1 MNLPRHLSRRAVT
14 AGLLSLIPLQ
24 RAAAA
29 AELPRRIV
37 LVVAFGA
44 GSGIDFAGRL
54 IADKLSKRLGLPVV
68 VENRPGAG
76 GMTGAEYVAHAQPDG
91 GTLLL
96 MDSATVVQ
104 KWLHKD
110 VPFDVLT
117 DFAPVAKMTNSTLL
131 LCAQASFQCNSIK
144 ELVALARAE
153 PGKLSAGT
161 SGIGSPHH
169 LDLLLFNSLAHINIV
184 NVTYHSSLAAVNDL
198 LGGQIPL
205 AWSGLTAVGGHLRA
219 GTLKAL
225 GSASEHRDPN
235 APSVPTFAEQGV
247 PGVVVNNWFGIAA
260 PAKTPSDVVA
270 KLSKEL
276 AVVAE
281 DPDFGERLKTGAFLP
296 TYLDPTQFRA
306 EIRDDSERFGELIR
320 HAGIVPQ

>member
-1 MNLPRHLSRRAVT
+1 MNLSRRAVT
-14 AGLLSLIPLQ
+14 AGLLSLASLKSAS
-24 RAAAA
+24 AAV
-29 AELPRRIV
+29 ELPRHIV
-37 LVVAFGA
+37 LVVAFGP

-76 GMTGAEYVAHAQPDG
+76 GMTGAEYVTQAQPDG

-96 MDSATVVQ
+96 MDSATVLQ

-110 VPFDVLT
+110 VPFNVLT

-144 ELVALARAE
+144 ELVALARSE
-153 PGKLSAGT
+153 PGKLSCGT
-161 SGIGSPHH
+161 SGVGSPHH

-184 NVTYHSSLAAVNDL
+184 NVTYRSSLAAVTDL

-205 AWSGLTAVGGHLRA
+205 AWSGLTAVKGHIQA

-225 GSASEHRDPN
+225 GSASERREPQLPN
-235 APSVPTFAEQGV
+235 VPTFAEEGV

-260 PAKTPSDVVA
+260 PAKTSSTVVA
-270 KLSKEL
+270 KLTKEL
-276 AVVAE
+276 AAVAQ
-281 DPDFGERLKTGAFLP
+281 DPDFAERLQKSGFNA
-296 TYLDPTQFRA
+296 TYLDPQQFGA
-306 EIRDDSERFGELIR
+306 EIHDDDARFGKLIR
-320 HAGIVPQ
+320 DAGIVPQ

>member
-1 MNLPRHLSRRAVT
+1 MGLSRRTVT
-14 AGLLSLIPLQ
+14 TGLLSLVSLK
-24 RAAAA
+24 RASAAV
-29 AELPRRIV
+29 ELPRRIV
-37 LVVAFGA
+37 LVVAFGP

-54 IADKLSKRLGLPVV
+54 IAEKLSKRLGLAVV

-76 GMTGAEYVAHAQPDG
+76 GMTGAEFVAHAQPDG

-96 MDSATVVQ
+96 MDSATVLQ
-104 KWLHKD
+104 KWLHKN
-110 VPFDVLT
+110 VPFNVET
-117 DFAPVAKMTNSTLL
+117 DFAPVAKMTNSTLM
-131 LCAQASFQCNSIK
+131 LCAQTSFQCNNVK
-144 ELVALARAE
+144 ELVALARSE

-205 AWSGLTAVGGHLRA
+205 AWSGLTAVGGHIKA

-225 GSASEHRDPN
+225 GSASEQRDPN
-235 APSVPTFAEQGV
+235 APNVPTFGEQGV

-260 PAKTPSDVVA
+260 PSKTPSDVVA

-281 DPDFGERLKTGAFLP
+281 DPDFAQHLRIGAFQA
-296 TYLDPTQFRA
+296 TYLDPQQFCAQIHDDDARFGKL
-306 EIRDDSERFGELIR
+306 IRD
-320 HAGIVPQ
+320 AGIVPQ

>member
-1 MNLPRHLSRRAVT
+1 MNLSRRAVT

-29 AELPRRIV
+29 VELPRRIV
-37 LVVAFGA
+37 VVVPFGA

-54 IADKLSKRLGLPVV
+54 IADKLSKRLQLPVV

-96 MDSATVVQ
+96 MDSATVLQ

-110 VPFDVLT
+110 VPFNVLT

-131 LCAQASFQCNSIK
+131 LCAQASFQCNNIK
-144 ELVALARAE
+144 ELVALARSE

-161 SGIGSPHH
+161 SGIGSPHY
-169 LDLLLFNSLAHINIV
+169 LDLLLFNSLAHIKIV
-184 NVTYHSSLAAVNDL
+184 NVSYRSSLAAVNDL

-205 AWSGLTAVGGHLRA
+205 AWSGLTAVGGHIQA
-219 GTLKAL
+219 SKLKAL
-225 GSASEHRDPN
+225 GSASEQRDPN
-235 APSVPTFAEQGV
+235 APNVPTFGEQGV

-270 KLSKEL
+270 KLTKEL
-276 AVVAE
+276 SVVAE
-281 DPDFGERLKTGAFLP
+281 DSDFAQRLKTGAFQA
-296 TYLDPTQFRA
+296 TYLDPAQFRA
-306 EIRDDSERFGELIR
+306 VINDDYDHFGKLIRD
-320 HAGIVPQ
+320 AGIVPQ

>member
-1 MNLPRHLSRRAVT
+1 MDLSRRAVS

-29 AELPRRIV
+29 IELPRRIV
-37 LVVAFGA
+37 VVVPFGA

-54 IADKLSKRLGLPVV
+54 IADKLSKRLQLPVV

-76 GMTGAEYVAHAQPDG
+76 GMAGAEYVAHAQPDG

-96 MDSATVVQ
+96 MDSATVLQ

-110 VPFDVLT
+110 VPFNVLT

-131 LCAQASFQCNSIK
+131 LCAQASFQCNNIK
-144 ELVALARAE
+144 ELVALARSE

-161 SGIGSPHH
+161 SGIGSPHY
-169 LDLLLFNSLAHINIV
+169 LDLLLFNSLAQIKIV
-184 NVTYHSSLAAVNDL
+184 NVSYRSSLAAVNDL

-205 AWSGLTAVGGHLRA
+205 AWSGLTAVGGHIRA
-219 GTLKAL
+219 GKLKTL
-225 GSASEHRDPN
+225 GSASEQRDPN
-235 APSVPTFAEQGV
+235 APNVPTFGEQGV

-276 AVVAE
+276 WVVTE
-281 DPDFGERLKTGAFLP
+281 DTDFAQRLKTDAFQA
-296 TYLDPTQFRA
+296 TYLDAAQFRTV
-306 EIRDDSERFGELIR
+306 INDDYKHFGKLIWD
-320 HAGIVPQ
+320 AGIVPQ

>member
-1 MNLPRHLSRRAVT
+1 MDLSRRAVT
-14 AGLLSLIPLQ
+14 AGLLSLFRLQ

-29 AELPRRIV
+29 VELPPHIV
-37 LVVAFGA
+37 LVVAFGP

-54 IADKLSKRLGLPVV
+54 IAEKLSKRLGVPVV

-76 GMTGAEYVAHAQPDG
+76 GMTGAEFVAQARPDG

-96 MDSATVVQ
+96 MDSATVLQ

-110 VPFDVLT
+110 VPFNVLT

-131 LCAQASFQCNSIK
+131 LCAQASFQCNNIK
-144 ELVALARAE
+144 ELVALARSE

-161 SGIGSPHH
+161 SGVGSPHH
-169 LDLLLFNSLAHINIV
+169 LDLLLFNSAAHINIV
-184 NVTYHSSLAAVNDL
+184 NVTYRSSLAAVNDL

-205 AWSGLTAVGGHLRA
+205 AWSGLTAVGGHIQA

-235 APSVPTFAEQGV
+235 APNVPTFGEQGV
-247 PGVVVNNWFGIAA
+247 AGVVVNNWFGIAA

-270 KLSKEL
+270 RLSKEL

-281 DPDFGERLKTGAFLP
+281 DPDFAQRLKTGAFLA
-296 TYLDPTQFRA
+296 TYLDPQQFGA
-306 EIRDDSERFGELIR
+306 EIRDDSERFGKLIR
-320 HAGIVPQ
+320 DAGIVPQ

>member
-1 MNLPRHLSRRAVT
+1 MNLSRRAVT
-14 AGLLSLIPLQ
+14 AGLLSLVSLK
-24 RAAAA
+24 RASAAV
-29 AELPRRIV
+29 ELPRHIV
-37 LVVAFGA
+37 LVVAFGP

-76 GMTGAEYVAHAQPDG
+76 GMTGAEFVTQAQPDG

-96 MDSATVVQ
+96 MDSATVLQ

-110 VPFDVLT
+110 VPFNVLT

-131 LCAQASFQCNSIK
+131 LCAQGAFQCNSIK
-144 ELVALARAE
+144 ELVALARSE
-153 PGKLSAGT
+153 PGKLSCGT
-161 SGIGSPHH
+161 SGVGSPHH

-184 NVTYHSSLAAVNDL
+184 NVTYRSSLAAVNDL

-205 AWSGLTAVGGHLRA
+205 AWSGLTAVKGHLAA

-225 GSASEHRDPN
+225 GSASDKREPQLPN
-235 APSVPTFAEQGV
+235 VPTFAEQGV

-260 PAKTPSDVVA
+260 PAKTPSDIVA

-276 AVVAE
+276 AVVAQ
-281 DPDFGERLKTGAFLP
+281 DPDFAERLQKSGFNA
-296 TYLDPTQFRA
+296 TYLDPQQFSA
-306 EIRDDSERFGELIR
+306 EIRDDDARFGKLIR
-320 HAGIVPQ
+320 DAGIVPQ

>member
-1 MNLPRHLSRRAVT
+1 MDLSRRAVT
-14 AGLLSLIPLQ
+14 AGLVSLIPLQ

-29 AELPRRIV
+29 VELPRRIV
-37 LVVAFGA
+37 VVVPFGA

-54 IADKLSKRLGLPVV
+54 IADKLSKRLQLTVV
-68 VENRPGAG
+68 VENRAGAG
-76 GMTGAEYVAHAQPDG
+76 GMTGAEYVARAQPDG

-96 MDSATVVQ
+96 MDSATVLQ

-110 VPFDVLT
+110 VPFNVLT

-131 LCAQASFQCNSIK
+131 LCAQASFQCNNIR
-144 ELVALARAE
+144 ELVALARSE

-184 NVTYHSSLAAVNDL
+184 NVTYRSSLAAVNDL

-205 AWSGLTAVGGHLRA
+205 AWSGLTAVGGHIKA
-219 GTLKAL
+219 GKLKAL
-225 GSASEHRDPN
+225 GSASEQRDPN
-235 APSVPTFAEQGV
+235 APNVPTFGEQGV

-270 KLSKEL
+270 NLAKEL
-276 AVVAE
+276 SVVAE
-281 DPDFGERLKTGAFLP
+281 DPDFAQRLKAGAFQA
-296 TYLDPTQFRA
+296 TYLDPAQFRTVIRNDS
-306 EIRDDSERFGELIR
+306 EHFGKLIRD
-320 HAGIVPQ
+320 AGIVPQ

>member
-1 MNLPRHLSRRAVT
+1 MDLSRRAVT

-24 RAAAA
+24 RAVAAV
-29 AELPRRIV
+29 ELPRRIV
-37 LVVAFGA
+37 IVVPFGA

-54 IADKLSKRLGLPVV
+54 IADKLSKRLQLPVV

-76 GMTGAEYVAHAQPDG
+76 GMPGAEYVAHAQPDG

-110 VPFDVLT
+110 VPFNVLT
-117 DFAPVAKMTNSTLL
+117 DFAPVAKMTNSTLM

-144 ELVALARAE
+144 ELVALARSE

-161 SGIGSPHH
+161 SGIGTPHH
-169 LDLLLFNSLAHINIV
+169 LDLLLFNTLAHINIV
-184 NVTYHSSLAAVNDL
+184 NVAYHSSLAAVNDL

-205 AWSGLTAVGGHLRA
+205 AWSGLTAVGGHIKA
-219 GTLKAL
+219 GKLKAL
-225 GSASEHRDPN
+225 GSASEQRDPN
-235 APSVPTFAEQGV
+235 APDVPTFGEQGV

-260 PAKTPSDVVA
+260 PAKTPPDVLA
-270 KLSKEL
+270 TLSKEL
-276 AVVAE
+276 AVVAK
-281 DPDFGERLKTGAFLP
+281 DTDYAQRLKSGAFQA
-296 TYLDPTQFRA
+296 TYLDPAQFGA
-306 EIRDDSERFGELIR
+306 VIRNDSERFGKLIR
-320 HAGIVPQ
+320 DAGIVPL

>member
-1 MNLPRHLSRRAVT
+1 MDLSRRAVT

-24 RAAAA
+24 RAASAV
-29 AELPRRIV
+29 ELPRRIV
-37 LVVAFGA
+37 VVVPFGA

-54 IADKLSKRLGLPVV
+54 IADKLSKQLQLPVV

-76 GMTGAEYVAHAQPDG
+76 GMAGAEYVAHAQPDG

-96 MDSATVVQ
+96 MDSATVLQ

-110 VPFDVLT
+110 VPFNVLT

-131 LCAQASFQCNSIK
+131 LCAQASFQCNNIK
-144 ELVALARAE
+144 ELVALARSE

-161 SGIGSPHH
+161 SGIGSPHY
-169 LDLLLFNSLAHINIV
+169 LDLLLFNSLAHIKIV
-184 NVTYHSSLAAVNDL
+184 NVSYRSSLAAVNDL

-205 AWSGLTAVGGHLRA
+205 AWSGLTAVGGHIQA
-219 GTLKAL
+219 GKLKAL
-225 GSASEHRDPN
+225 GSASEQRDPN
-235 APSVPTFAEQGV
+235 APDVPTFGEQGV

-270 KLSKEL
+270 NLTKEL
-276 AVVAE
+276 WVVAE
-281 DPDFGERLKTGAFLP
+281 DKDFAQRLKTGAFQA
-296 TYLDPTQFRA
+296 TYLDAAQFRTVINDDYKHFGKL
-306 EIRDDSERFGELIR
+306 IRD
-320 HAGIVPQ
+320 AGIAPQ

>member
-1 MNLPRHLSRRAVT
+1 MDLSRRAVT

-29 AELPRRIV
+29 VELPRRIV
-37 LVVAFGA
+37 VVVPFGA

-54 IADKLSKRLGLPVV
+54 IADKLSKRLQLPVV

-76 GMTGAEYVAHAQPDG
+76 GMAGAEYVAHAQPDG

-96 MDSATVVQ
+96 MDSATVLQ

-110 VPFDVLT
+110 VPFNVLT

-131 LCAQASFQCNSIK
+131 LCAQASFQCNNIK
-144 ELVALARAE
+144 ELVALARSE

-161 SGIGSPHH
+161 SGIGSPHY
-169 LDLLLFNSLAHINIV
+169 LDLLLFNSLAHIKIV
-184 NVTYHSSLAAVNDL
+184 NVSYRSSLAAVNDL

-205 AWSGLTAVGGHLRA
+205 AWSGLTAVGGHIQA
-219 GTLKAL
+219 GKLKAL
-225 GSASEHRDPN
+225 GSASEQRDPN
-235 APSVPTFAEQGV
+235 APNVPTFGEQGV

-270 KLSKEL
+270 KLTKEL
-276 AVVAE
+276 WVVAE
-281 DPDFGERLKTGAFLP
+281 DTDFAQRLKTGAFQA
-296 TYLDPTQFRA
+296 TYLDAAQFRTVINDDYKHFGKL
-306 EIRDDSERFGELIR
+306 IRD
-320 HAGIVPQ
+320 AGIVPQ

>member
-1 MNLPRHLSRRAVT
+1 MDLSRRAVS

-29 AELPRRIV
+29 IELPRRIV
-37 LVVAFGA
+37 VVVPFGA

-54 IADKLSKRLGLPVV
+54 IADKLSKRLQLPVV

-76 GMTGAEYVAHAQPDG
+76 GMAGAEYVAHAQPDG

-96 MDSATVVQ
+96 MDSATVLQ

-110 VPFDVLT
+110 VPFNVLT

-131 LCAQASFQCNSIK
+131 LCAQASFQCNNIK
-144 ELVALARAE
+144 ELVALARSE

-161 SGIGSPHH
+161 SGIGSPHY
-169 LDLLLFNSLAHINIV
+169 LDLLLFNSLAQIKIV
-184 NVTYHSSLAAVNDL
+184 NVSYRSSLAAVNDL

-205 AWSGLTAVGGHLRA
+205 AWSGLTAVGGHIQA
-219 GTLKAL
+219 GKLKAL
-225 GSASEHRDPN
+225 GSASEQRDPN
-235 APSVPTFAEQGV
+235 APNVPTFGEQGV

-276 AVVAE
+276 WVVTE
-281 DPDFGERLKTGAFLP
+281 DTDFAQRLKTGAFQA
-296 TYLDPTQFRA
+296 TYLDAAQFRTV
-306 EIRDDSERFGELIR
+306 INDDYKHFGKLIWD
-320 HAGIVPQ
+320 AGIVPQ

>member
-1 MNLPRHLSRRAVT
+1 MDLSRRAVT

-29 AELPRRIV
+29 VELPRRIV
-37 LVVAFGA
+37 VVVPFGA

-54 IADKLSKRLGLPVV
+54 IADKLSKRLQLPVV

-76 GMTGAEYVAHAQPDG
+76 GMAGAEYVAHAQPDG

-96 MDSATVVQ
+96 MDSATVLQ

-110 VPFDVLT
+110 VPFNVLT

-131 LCAQASFQCNSIK
+131 LCAQASFQCNNIK
-144 ELVALARAE
+144 DLVALARSE

-161 SGIGSPHH
+161 SGIGSPHY
-169 LDLLLFNSLAHINIV
+169 LDLLLFNSLAHIKIV
-184 NVTYHSSLAAVNDL
+184 NVSYRSSLAAVNDL

-205 AWSGLTAVGGHLRA
+205 AWSGLTAVGGHIQA
-219 GTLKAL
+219 GKLKAL
-225 GSASEHRDPN
+225 GSASEQRDPN
-235 APSVPTFAEQGV
+235 APNVPTFGEQGV

-270 KLSKEL
+270 KLTKEL
-276 AVVAE
+276 WVVAE
-281 DPDFGERLKTGAFLP
+281 ETDFAQRLKTGAFQA
-296 TYLDPTQFRA
+296 TYLDAAQFRTVINDDYKHFGKL
-306 EIRDDSERFGELIR
+306 IRD
-320 HAGIVPQ
+320 AGIVPQ